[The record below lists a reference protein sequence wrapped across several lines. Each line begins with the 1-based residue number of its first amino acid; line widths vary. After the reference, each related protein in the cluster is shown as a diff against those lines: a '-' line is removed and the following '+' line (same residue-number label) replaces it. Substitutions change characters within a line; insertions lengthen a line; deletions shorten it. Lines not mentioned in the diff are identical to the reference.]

1 MDRCCGWKEK
11 HTPGAEAPVLRAP
24 EWARPEGLAYLE
36 EAKIKTTNRYWCNV
50 RRKGKDKCKGRSKR
64 QVQRREQDKMRG
76 SLHCGGKGAISGRD
90 DEVFI

>member
-1 MDRCCGWKEK
+1 MDGCCGWEEK

-24 EWARPEGLAYLE
+24 EWAKPEGLAYLE
-36 EAKIKTTNRYWCNV
+36 EAKIKTTAGTGSTLEEKAKTSV
-50 RRKGKDKCKGRSKR
+50 GAEAK
-64 QVQRREQDKMRG
+64 VQRREQDKMRG